1 MITTGGSEAITIAF
15 MSTLNPGDEIII
27 PEPFYANYTAFA
39 LMCGVKV
46 KTVTS
51 SIENNFALPPISE
64 IEKVITPRTKGIV
77 IVNPNNPTGYLYS
90 KEELEQLAVIVKN
103 MICTCMLMRCI
114 VNSVMTGTSTSR
126 PCSWQVSSKTLSYWI
141 PFQRDIANVDY
152 AWEL

>member
-1 MITTGGSEAITIAF
+1 MNTTGGSEAITIAF

-90 KEELEQLAVIVKN
+90 
-103 MICTCMLMRCI
+103 
-114 VNSVMTGTSTSR
+114 
-126 PCSWQVSSKTLSYWI
+126 
-141 PFQRDIANVDY
+141 
-152 AWEL
+152 